1 MTSASTVSVFDVS
14 AASAREAG
22 MKQATLY
29 LIVACI
35 IGLGAIAVW
44 LAFEAVTAIHSGG
57 FATVD

>member
-1 MTSASTVSVFDVS
+1 
-14 AASAREAG
+14 